1 MHNKFE
7 INQTKIKG
15 GCQSGRKVVTHK
27 SKIDLP
33 PKTIGLFF
41 LGVNK
46 YQLEKEDQIDVLMID
61 NELVRKQQI
70 ERLSKVK
77 RERDENKAQ
86 LCLENLTE
94 AAKNQ
99 LNDTENGNNCLAAA
113 VECARARCT
122 VGEITDAMAKVIFRK
137 NKKNK
142 TEKTVSP

>member
-1 MHNKFE
+1 
-7 INQTKIKG
+7 
-15 GCQSGRKVVTHK
+15 
-27 SKIDLP
+27 
-33 PKTIGLFF
+33 
-41 LGVNK
+41 
-46 YQLEKEDQIDVLMID
+46 MID

-86 LCLENLTE
+86 LCLDNLTE

-137 NKKNK
+137 NKKNNIK
-142 TEKTVSP
+142 KYSFHFEKRIFPNIRFCKCNKKVKFRTHR